1 MISRLL
7 AALVSP
13 LAVTLSLTCA
23 VPAIAA
29 PRTGVEGARL
39 EGTWGQWMTC
49 RTHDNNVKFYNKIK
63 IYRNREGLR
72 FVGNAP
78 LPKVSDST
86 RDELFA
92 GNYYGAAR
100 LDGDVLTLRVS
111 DRYKRDFQD
120 KRLVRYGTMI
130 AQDAIYRVT
139 PDGRLIAQEPA
150 ISVKQG
156 GCEGTP
162 LKKG

>member
-1 MISRLL
+1 MTSRLL
-7 AALVSP
+7 AALV
-13 LAVTLSLTCA
+13 ATLSLTSA
-23 VPAIAA
+23 VAPAAAA
-29 PRTGVEGARL
+29 PKPGV

-49 RTHDNNVKFYNKIK
+49 RTHDNTIKFYNKIK
-63 IYRNREGLR
+63 VYRDHRGLR

-78 LPKVSDST
+78 LPKVSDSP

-100 LDGDVLTLRVS
+100 LDGDILTLRVS
-111 DRYKRDFQD
+111 DRYRRDYQD
-120 KRLVRYGTMI
+120 KGLVRYGTMI
-130 AQDAIYRVT
+130 AQDAQYRMT
-139 PDGRLIAQEPA
+139 PDGKLIAQGDV
-150 ISVKQG
+150 IGIDKG